1 MFEFLDKPRQALSN
15 MVSGIG
21 EGDIAKAAPG
31 LLGLLSGGLAATGV
45 GIPLSV
51 LIGSA
56 AAGLGQGIGESID
69 PSLQADSSNVAGGKM
84 ASMFGLDPDSTAGQA
99 VGVLGTAL
107 TDPMSYA
114 GLGLGS
120 KLGARAGAGLERAAI
135 ARGPRY
141 GTTAEDL
148 LSQIKGINTA
158 GLPSVARTPTGDFV
172 HPLYN
177 ALSGSPHASQIAAE
191 LQPGAKIIKAGGEG
205 VSFLNPTGDV
215 TRIGIT
221 PSGFPGRP
229 MVDEMLQPTRSLM
242 SPGQRSGIMTERVP
256 FLTDAGSEAASAA
269 RSPLADSLRE
279 KALNF
284 SDMTPENVGFLKG
297 SPKVLD
303 PTAVKSAG
311 FTGDYAPMLSAAD
324 QPSRPMNAILSALGS
339 DRKLRAALAN
349 GRSGLGWEQQGS
361 SLGAKAGALG
371 SLLQQAATQQMLE
384 R

>member
-1 MFEFLDKPRQALSN
+1 MFEFLDKPRQAISN

-21 EGDIAKAAPG
+21 EGDLSKAAPG

-148 LSQIKGINTA
+148 AGQLSN
-158 GLPSVARTPTGDFV
+158 LPIPGSSTGWT
-172 HPLYN
+172 HPLAN
-177 ALSGSPHASQIAAE
+177 ELRTNPLAGRIASEVPEGSQLLGYGTEGAA
-191 LQPGAKIIKAGGEG
+191 
-205 VSFLNPTGDV
+205 F
-215 TRIGIT
+215 RT
-221 PSGFPGRP
+221 PSGDVARVGAVKPSFTGRP
-229 MVDEMLQPTRSLM
+229 SLDEVLQPTRASITPADQFGGRLLA
-242 SPGQRSGIMTERVP
+242 ERMPMAADV
-256 FLTDAGSEAASAA
+256 GSEAASASQGA
-269 RSPLADSLRE
+269 LSDALRQRGMTLADPH
-279 KALNF
+279 AGNIGF
-284 SDMTPENVGFLKG
+284 VGG
-297 SPKVLD
+297 APKVID
-303 PTAVKSAG
+303 PGALRSAG
-311 FTGDYAPMLSAAD
+311 FAGDYAPMLSAAD

-349 GRSGLGWEQQGS
+349 GRSGLGWEQAGG

-371 SLLQQAATQQMLE
+371 SLLSQAATQQMLE